1 MGEELG
7 GEGKDSSIGN
17 ITSLVSDV
25 VKNES
30 QSGQGQRTVYICNHY
45 HVASETSGV
54 DSAVLIFNDA

>member
-1 MGEELG
+1 ML
-7 GEGKDSSIGN
+7 
-17 ITSLVSDV
+17 DV

-45 HVASETSGV
+45 HVASGTSGV